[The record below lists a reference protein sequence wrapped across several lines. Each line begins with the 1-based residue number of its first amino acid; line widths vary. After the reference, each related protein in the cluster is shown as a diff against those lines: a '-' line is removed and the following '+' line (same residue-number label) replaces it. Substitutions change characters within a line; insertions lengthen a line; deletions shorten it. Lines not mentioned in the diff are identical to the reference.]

1 MEENQVK
8 GLLYILVS
16 PGKPIPAP
24 ELDTWFDSQWTRSLP
39 GVLQATR
46 YEEAD
51 GKAPEFL
58 AVYELSNPANVE
70 PSHLEAEQIS
80 SFNKVEMRIY
90 DLFSER
96 TSSKYGNASDNRILR
111 TLALQPGPE
120 LSEKD
125 YNEWYEEEHVPLLSV
140 VPGWLKSTRWTL
152 REARAWNQGE
162 MQSSELSKYLAIHEW
177 ESMESFSFPEFKHAT
192 STPWRDQILP
202 KLDRAVDERRNFKPQ
217 KRIF

>member
-16 PGKPIPAP
+16 P
-24 ELDTWFDSQWTRSLP
+24 
-39 GVLQATR
+39 
-46 YEEAD
+46 

-70 PSHLEAEQIS
+70 PSHLEAEQVS

-90 DLFSER
+90 GLSSER
-96 TSSKYGNASDNRILR
+96 TSPKYESASDNRIFR
-111 TLALQPGPE
+111 TLALQPGPQ

-177 ESMESFSFPEFKHAT
+177 ESMESFSFPEFKHVT

-202 KLDRAVDERRNFKPQ
+202 KLDRAMDERRNFKPQ